1 MNIPQ
6 PALRTCLSWLEVHA
20 SHPDTPALH
29 DPLYGLLKGG
39 GEPDKQALA
48 TALVAHSSHPCAARI
63 RESMAP
69 YITVDV
75 PDLAAVLGRFGP
87 IGDST
92 DLLGEV
98 GRRLERSASIQ
109 HVLRTRVQGLE
120 QALDRSGRSANAA
133 AALGSFVLVF
143 GLLGWA
149 VALGWMEVQWI
160 SAPVPGDLGAAA
172 TGAGSPPAGDLAQ
185 PSR

>member
-1 MNIPQ
+1 VNIPE
-6 PALRTCLSWLEVHA
+6 PVLRTCLSSLQAYA

-29 DPLYGLLKGG
+29 DPLYGLLTGG

-48 TALVAHSSHPCAARI
+48 TALVAHASHPCAARI
-63 RESMAP
+63 REGMAP

-87 IGDST
+87 IGDCT

-98 GRRLERSASIQ
+98 GRRLERSVSTQ
-109 HVLRTRVQGLE
+109 HVLRTRIQDLE
-120 QALDRSGRSANAA
+120 QALGRSGRSANAA
-133 AALGSFVLVF
+133 AALGAFILVF

-160 SAPVPGDLGAAA
+160 SVPVPGDLGAAA

>member
-1 MNIPQ
+1 MNIPE
-6 PALRTCLSWLEVHA
+6 PALRTCLSLLEAHA

-29 DPLYGLLKGG
+29 DPLYGLLTGG
-39 GEPDKQALA
+39 GESDKQALA
-48 TALVAHSSHPCAARI
+48 TALVAHASHPCGARI

-69 YITVDV
+69 YIQVEV

-98 GRRLERSASIQ
+98 GRRLERSASTQ
-109 HVLRTRVQGLE
+109 QVLRDRIEGLE
-120 QALDRSGRSANAA
+120 KALDHSGRSANAA
-133 AALGSFVLVF
+133 AALGAFVLLF

-160 SAPVPGDLGAAA
+160 AAPVPGDLGAAS
-172 TGAGSPPAGDLAQ
+172 TGAGSPPAGDRAQ